1 MDFLNKANRLLL
13 FLIAVYLVFYYLATF
28 LIPFTFGIFLAMLV
42 VPLTNFLEDHK
53 FNRVWS
59 SLISTFSLFIILGVL
74 SYLFIIQFSQFADQ
88 LPGIRADIE
97 TGIENLQ
104 EQIAAATGV
113 PLEEQKEIIERRT
126 RSLWMVIESQI
137 AMFIGSIL
145 DFTLKFLLAFVYVFL
160 LLLYRK
166 KFTGFIIRIYSSRE
180 ERENA
185 RDAINKISRVVYQ
198 YLLGR
203 AQVMLALAVMYYVTF
218 IIFGLPFALLFTL
231 FGALITIIPYIGPL
245 ISGLLPVIFALI
257 FFDSVSVKLTF
268 IVILIIIH
276 LVESYIFEPF
286 FVGKEVKLNALAVVI
301 AIILGGIIWG
311 VAGMIL
317 FVPLTATIKI
327 VSNHSEKLKPL
338 GALLGK

>member
-97 TGIENLQ
+97 AGIENLQ

-286 FVGKEVKLNALAVVI
+286 FVGKEMKLNALAVVI

-317 FVPLTATIKI
+317 FVPLAATIKI
-327 VSNHSEKLKPL
+327 ISNHSLKLKPL

>member
-97 TGIENLQ
+97 AGIENLQ

>member
-97 TGIENLQ
+97 AEIENLQ

>member
-286 FVGKEVKLNALAVVI
+286 FVGKEVKLNALEVVI

>member
-97 TGIENLQ
+97 AGIENLQ

-137 AMFIGSIL
+137 AVFIGSIL

-286 FVGKEVKLNALAVVI
+286 FVGKEVKLNALAVVV

>member
-28 LIPFTFGIFLAMLV
+28 LIPLTFGIFLAMLV
-42 VPLTNFLEDHK
+42 VPFTNFLESYK

-59 SLISTFSLFIILGVL
+59 SLFSTFSLFIILGVL
-74 SYLFIIQFSQFADQ
+74 TYLFIIQFSQFADQ

-97 TGIENLQ
+97 AGIENLQ

-137 AMFIGSIL
+137 AVFIGSIL

-198 YLLGR
+198 YLLR
-203 AQVMLALAVMYYVTF
+203 HFYNLRNA
-218 IIFGLPFALLFTL
+218 IR
-231 FGALITIIPYIGPL
+231 
-245 ISGLLPVIFALI
+245 
-257 FFDSVSVKLTF
+257 
-268 IVILIIIH
+268 IVIYTVWSFDYNYTLH
-276 LVESYIFEPF
+276 RAADQRF
-286 FVGKEVKLNALAVVI
+286 A
-301 AIILGGIIWG
+301 
-311 VAGMIL
+311 AGNICTNFL
-317 FVPLTATIKI
+317 
-327 VSNHSEKLKPL
+327 
-338 GALLGK
+338 

>member
-1 MDFLNKANRLLL
+1 MDFLNKTNRLLL

-42 VPLTNFLEDHK
+42 VPFTNFLESHK

-59 SLISTFSLFIILGVL
+59 SLFSTFSLFIILGVL

-88 LPGIRADIE
+88 LPGIRTDIE
-97 TGIENLQ
+97 AGIENLQ

-126 RSLWMVIESQI
+126 RSLWMVIETQI

-145 DFTLKFLLAFVYVFL
+145 DFTLKFLLAFAYVFL

-286 FVGKEVKLNALAVVI
+286 FVGKEMKLNALAVVI

-317 FVPLTATIKI
+317 FVPLAATIKI
-327 VSNHSEKLKPL
+327 ISNHSEKLKPL

>member
-1 MDFLNKANRLLL
+1 
-13 FLIAVYLVFYYLATF
+13 
-28 LIPFTFGIFLAMLV
+28 MLV